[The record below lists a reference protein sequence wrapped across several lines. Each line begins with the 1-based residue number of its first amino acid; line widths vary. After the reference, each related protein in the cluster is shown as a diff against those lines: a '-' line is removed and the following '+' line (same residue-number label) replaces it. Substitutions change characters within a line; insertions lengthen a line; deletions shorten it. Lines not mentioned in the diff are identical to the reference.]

1 VHRARVENP
10 IQNNPYSLPHQLH
23 HHHTDS
29 KRQNRASSQFE
40 LYEQLDRFS
49 TRRNTQLQRKHV
61 ENTPKSFQL
70 PLLWST
76 HWPPILPPPAEP
88 QFCCHACRASI
99 LLLRPQSLISSATP
113 AEPQSCYYAC
123 RASILLP
130 RLQSLNPTTAPAEP
144 HSSYY
149 HRFFYYHS
157 PLQRLQNL
165 NSSPH
170 GTPFDRRIS

>member
-1 VHRARVENP
+1 MHRARVENL

-70 PLLWST
+70 PLLWPA

-99 LLLRPQSLISSATP
+99 LLLR
-113 AEPQSCYYAC
+113 
-123 RASILLP
+123 
-130 RLQSLNPTTAPAEP
+130 LQSPIPPTTTD
-144 HSSYY
+144 SSINAD
-149 HRFFYYHS
+149 S
-157 PLQRLQNL
+157 STIS
-165 NSSPH
+165 NSSTTIHSYNASRTSIPH
-170 GTPFDRRIS
+170 HTAPLSTEESCSFVIS